1 MLYGHEN
8 GLTAC
13 WRGGKLSRGHGH
25 GSQTNGRRGADQAVS
40 LDSGDEE
47 DSGGGSIRDVDVQ
60 LSSDLEEDDSSESFD
75 RVLCQ
80 VDIKLPTAV
89 TNIAVPQIPS
99 NAFTQPSDSLPSLLT
114 RKVVVLAA
122 GADGSLR
129 LLTFAQSPAST
140 TLKVHE
146 TLIEKEDS
154 HGKIPSAIS
163 ISWTSHDETKDDEDG
178 MEIDEVQAP
187 KSRSRVSKTT
197 STNSSW
203 DLLAAAA
210 RGDRLGSISLWRI
223 PLVDASDTIAKA
235 TLFRTQSLPSPATT
249 ISFNTAPQ
257 PSRRHTQLLIVDS
270 TNVARIYD
278 PGNHH
283 RSAVGRNSS
292 IPPIYS
298 GTWLA
303 CFYPP
308 LQTNTTNPQR
318 LCIHAAQWAFAGKAI
333 FVLLEGGQWGLWD
346 LEGIG
351 PDATASAP
359 GTTISGGGITQFA
372 LRGSLSALSASHS
385 TSLKKGLATGDSNT
399 TADTRKLAPMTP
411 NTRRAK
417 QEVLF
422 AGNTGEQARPQGGIS
437 LQPSELSERAGVSAL
452 DESVLLWYGSTVYA
466 IPSLRA
472 YWERSRKKGA
482 ISTIE
487 QQDVFDSTASGPGIM
502 RLPSISTGGE
512 LITSVAQFTP
522 SLHASS
528 NTSTRL
534 HHDVLVT
541 AEHRIVVRC
550 AINITPE
557 PSSSTSD
564 PVARRLLFREHD
576 VNAETS
582 LLDADLLSR
591 RELDLGGI
599 DRMLDGLGGGRRV
612 GFLADR

>member
-1 MLYGHEN
+1 M
-8 GLTAC
+8 
-13 WRGGKLSRGHGH
+13 
-25 GSQTNGRRGADQAVS
+25 
-40 LDSGDEE
+40 
-47 DSGGGSIRDVDVQ
+47 
-60 LSSDLEEDDSSESFD
+60 
-75 RVLCQ
+75 
-80 VDIKLPTAV
+80 
-89 TNIAVPQIPS
+89 
-99 NAFTQPSDSLPSLLT
+99 
-114 RKVVVLAA
+114 VLAA

-129 LLTFAQSPAST
+129 LLTFAQSPTST

-146 TLIEKEDS
+146 TLIEKGDS
-154 HGKIPSAIS
+154 HGKILSAIS
-163 ISWTSHDETKDDEDG
+163 ISWTSHDERKDDEDG

-187 KSRSRVSKTT
+187 KSRGRDAKTT
-197 STNSSW
+197 STKSSW

-210 RGDRLGSISLWRI
+210 RGDRLGSVSMWRTPI
-223 PLVDASDTIAKA
+223 VDASDTLAKPI
-235 TLFRTQSLPSPATT
+235 LFRTQCLPCPAIT
-249 ISFNTAPQ
+249 IAFNTAPH

-283 RSAVGRNSS
+283 RSTPDRNSS
-292 IPPIYS
+292 IPSIYS

-308 LQTNTTNPQR
+308 LQMNMANPQR
-318 LCIHAAQWAFAGKAI
+318 LCIYAAQWAFAGKAI
-333 FVLLEGGQWGLWD
+333 FVLLEGGLWGLWD

-372 LRGSLSALSASHS
+372 LRGSLSTISASHA
-385 TSLKKGLATGDSNT
+385 TSSKKSLTTGGSNT

-411 NTRRAK
+411 NTRRVK

-422 AGNTGEQARPQGGIS
+422 AGNASEQARPRGGIS
-437 LQPSELSERAGVSAL
+437 LQPSEPSERAGVSAL
-452 DESVLLWYGSTVYA
+452 DESVLLWFGSNVYA

-487 QQDVFDSTASGPGIM
+487 QQDVFDSTATGFGIT
-502 RLPSISTGGE
+502 RLASITTGGE
-512 LITSVAQFTP
+512 LITSVTQFTP
-522 SLHASS
+522 APHASS
-528 NTSTRL
+528 NSSTRL
-534 HHDVLVT
+534 HHDVLVS

-550 AINITPE
+550 AVNITPE

-576 VNAETS
+576 AKIETS

-599 DRMLDGLGGGRRV
+599 DRMIDGLGGGRRV